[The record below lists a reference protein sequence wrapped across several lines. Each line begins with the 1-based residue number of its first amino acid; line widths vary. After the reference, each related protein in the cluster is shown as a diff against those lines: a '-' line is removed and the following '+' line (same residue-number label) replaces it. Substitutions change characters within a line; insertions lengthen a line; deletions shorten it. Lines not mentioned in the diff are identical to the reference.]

1 MKKLLYF
8 ILDVLLLIIMLTA
21 AINLYMVKTEES
33 KIISLD
39 ELNDKYDAILV
50 LGCKIENGGPSV
62 MLSKR
67 LDKGIEVYNKIGSKL
82 LLSGDHGEEEYDE
95 VNIMRD
101 YVLNS
106 GIDSKDIFLDHAGF
120 STYDSIYR
128 AKNVFGAK
136 KIVIVTQR
144 FHLYRALYIAE
155 KLGIEAVGI
164 RAEDVPYKGVMIR
177 NEIREVFARDKNFI
191 KVIIKPKSKYVGD
204 PISLDGNGNITEG

>member
-8 ILDVLLLIIMLTA
+8 ILDFLLLIVLITA
-21 AINLYMVKTEES
+21 GINFYMVKTEES
-33 KIISLD
+33 KIVSLD
-39 ELNDKYDAILV
+39 ELKEEYDAILV
-50 LGCKIENGGPSV
+50 LGCKVENNGPSA

-82 LLSGDHGEEEYDE
+82 LLSGDHGKKEYDE
-95 VNIMRD
+95 VNVMRD
-101 YVLNS
+101 YILKAD
-106 GIDSKDIFLDHAGF
+106 IDSKDIFLDHAGF

-155 KLGIEAVGI
+155 KLGLEAIGI
-164 RAEDVPYKGVMIR
+164 SAEDVPYQGVMIR
-177 NEIREVFARDKNFI
+177 NELREVLSRDKNFI
-191 KVIIKPKSKYVGD
+191 KVIIEPESKYLGE
-204 PISLDGNGNITEG
+204 PISLDGDGNVTEG